1 MSKQTLHVYRRLL
14 TYSRPYYGRIG
25 LAMVGSLAVAGV
37 DVASAQLVRPLVD
50 KVLAAGNYYLV
61 NLVPFIII
69 GLALVKGAGRYI
81 QEYFIK
87 TAGQLVVQDIRN
99 DLYSHTMG
107 LSMRY
112 YSRNTTGGLMSRILN
127 DVGMLQRSAADILVE
142 TVREVFAL
150 VGLTA
155 SAFYSD
161 WKLACVAFLV
171 LPAAIVPA
179 SVIGRKI
186 KDYTRRSQAT
196 LANITAVLQETMSGI
211 KVIKSF
217 GTEHQ
222 ENSRFRAENLAF
234 YKFIRKTL
242 KYDSISAP
250 AIELLG
256 SLGIAGVF
264 WYGLHR
270 VISGAITQGE
280 LFAFGASVL
289 MMYGPVK
296 RLTKVSNTLQR
307 SVGAAERV
315 FESLDEVPEIS
326 DAPDAVPLV
335 KVKGEVVFDRVSFSY
350 DDEPVLKEF
359 SLTAKPGEVVAL
371 VGPSGAGKSTVSAL
385 LSRFYDPQE
394 GSISIDGIDL
404 RKITL
409 DSLKSQ
415 IALVDQETFLFNDT
429 ISNNISYG
437 RRDADEA
444 MIKDAARQACADDFI
459 NEMPNGYETRIA
471 DRGVRLSGGQRQRLC
486 IARAI
491 LRDAPILIL
500 DEATSA
506 LDSESETAVQ
516 IALSNLMKNRTT
528 FVIAH
533 RLSTIINADKIVVL
547 DNGQIQ
553 DIGRHQELLQRCAL
567 YQRLCSMQFQA
578 PE

>member
-1 MSKQTLHVYRRLL
+1 MSKQSLHVYRRLL
-14 TYSRPYYGRIG
+14 RYSRPYYGRIG
-25 LAMVGSLAVAGV
+25 LAMLGSLAVAGV

-61 NLVPFIII
+61 DFVPFIII
-69 GLALVKGAGRYI
+69 ALALIKGAGRYI

-99 DLYSHTMG
+99 DLYEHSMG

-112 YSRNTTGGLMSRILN
+112 YTQNTTGGMMSRILN
-127 DVGMLQRSAADILVE
+127 DVGMLQRSAADVLVE
-142 TVREVFAL
+142 SVREIFAL
-150 VGLTA
+150 IGLTA

-196 LANITAVLQETMSGI
+196 MASLTSVLQESIAGI
-211 KVIKSF
+211 KVIKAF
-217 GTEHQ
+217 GTEWQ
-222 ENSRFRAENLAF
+222 ENNRFRAENLVF

-289 MMYGPVK
+289 LMYGPVK

-315 FESLDEVPEIS
+315 FETLDEVPEIRN
-326 DAPDAVPLV
+326 APNAVPLD
-335 KVKGEVVFDRVSFSY
+335 KVKGEVVFDGVNFSY
-350 DDEPVLKEF
+350 DEEPVLKDF
-359 SLTAKPGEVVAL
+359 TLTARPGEVVAL

-385 LSRFYDPQE
+385 LARFYDPQQ
-394 GSISIDGIDL
+394 GSISIDGMDL
-404 RKITL
+404 RQITL
-409 DSLKSQ
+409 ESLKNQ

-437 RRDADEA
+437 RRDASEEQ
-444 MIKDAARQACADDFI
+444 IRDAARKAFAEDFI
-459 NEMPNGYETRIA
+459 LEMPNGFETRIG

-506 LDSESETAVQ
+506 LDSESEAAVQ
-516 IALSNLMKNRTT
+516 MALNNLMKNRTT

-533 RLSTIINADKIVVL
+533 RLSTIVNADKIVVIE
-547 DNGQIQ
+547 DGRIQ
-553 DIGRHQELLQRCAL
+553 DVGPHQELQQRCPL
-567 YQRLCSMQFQA
+567 YQKLCAMQFRDM
-578 PE
+578 E

>member
-1 MSKQTLHVYRRLL
+1 MHVYRRLL
-14 TYSRPYYGRIG
+14 SYSRPYYGRIG

-61 NLVPFIII
+61 NLVPFIIV
-69 GLALVKGAGRYI
+69 GLALIKGAGRYI

-99 DLYSHTMG
+99 DLYSHSMG

-112 YSRNTTGGLMSRILN
+112 YTRNTTGGLMSRILN
-127 DVGMLQRSAADILVE
+127 DVGMLQRSAADVLVE

-211 KVIKSF
+211 KVIKAF

-222 ENSRFRAENLAF
+222 ENNRFRAENLAF

-326 DAPDAVPLV
+326 DAPDAVPLAD
-335 KVKGEVVFDRVSFSY
+335 VKGEVVFDRVSFSY
-350 DDEPVLKEF
+350 DDEPVLKDF

-409 DSLKSQ
+409 ESLKSQ

-437 RRDADEA
+437 RRDADDA
-444 MIKDAARQACADDFI
+444 MIKEAARQACAEDFI
-459 NEMPNGYETRIA
+459 NEMPDGYETGIA

-516 IALSNLMKNRTT
+516 IALGNLMKNRTT

-553 DIGRHQELLQRCAL
+553 DIGRHQELLQRCPL

>member
-1 MSKQTLHVYRRLL
+1 MSQQTLQVYRRLL
-14 TYSRPYYGRIG
+14 RYSRPYYGRIG
-25 LAMVGSLAVAGV
+25 LAMIGSLAVAGV

-50 KVLAAGNYYLV
+50 NVLAEGNYYLV

-69 GLALVKGAGRYI
+69 ALALIKGGGRYV

-99 DLYSHTMG
+99 DLYEHSMG

-112 YSRNTTGGLMSRILN
+112 YSRNTTGGVMSRILN
-127 DVGMLQRSAADILVE
+127 DVGMLQRSAADVLVE

-150 VGLTA
+150 IGLTA

-196 LANITAVLQETMSGI
+196 MASLTAVLQESISGI
-211 KVIKSF
+211 KVIKAF
-217 GTEHQ
+217 GTEWQ
-222 ENSRFRAENLAF
+222 ENNKFRAENLEF

-264 WYGLHR
+264 WYGLNR

-289 MMYGPVK
+289 LMYGPVK

-315 FESLDEVPEIS
+315 FETLDEVPEIRN
-326 DAPDAVPLV
+326 APDATPLT
-335 KVKGEVVFDRVSFSY
+335 KVRGAVVFDQVSFSY
-350 DDEPVLKEF
+350 DEEPILKDF
-359 SLTAKPGEVVAL
+359 SLVANPGEVVAL

-385 LSRFYDPQE
+385 LARFYDPQE
-394 GSISIDGIDL
+394 GNITIDGMDL

-409 DSLKSQ
+409 ESLKSQ

-429 ISNNISYG
+429 ISNNINYG
-437 RRDADEA
+437 RRDATGE
-444 MIKDAARQACADDFI
+444 MIQEAARQAYAEEFVL
-459 NEMPNGYETRIA
+459 EMPNGFESRIG

-506 LDSESETAVQ
+506 LDSESEAAVQ
-516 IALSNLMKNRTT
+516 MALNNLMRNRTT

-533 RLSTIINADKIVVL
+533 RLSTIMNADKIVVIE
-547 DNGQIQ
+547 NGRIQ
-553 DIGRHQELLQRCAL
+553 DIGRHQELLQRCSL
-567 YQRLCSMQFQA
+567 YQKLCAMQFR
-578 PE
+578 ELE

>member
-1 MSKQTLHVYRRLL
+1 LNKPSLQVYRRLL
-14 TYSRPYYGRIG
+14 RYSRPYYGRIG
-25 LAMVGSLAVAGV
+25 LAMLGSLAVAGV

-50 KVLAAGNYYLV
+50 KVLGAGNYYLV
-61 NLVPFIII
+61 NFVPFIII
-69 GLALVKGAGRYI
+69 GLALIKGGGRYV

-99 DLYSHTMG
+99 DLYEHSMG

-112 YSRNTTGGLMSRILN
+112 YSRNTTGGVMSRILN
-127 DVGMLQRSAADILVE
+127 DVGMLQRSAADVLVE

-150 VGLTA
+150 IGLTA

-161 WKLACVAFLV
+161 WKLACVAFVV

-196 LANITAVLQETMSGI
+196 MASLTAVLQESIAGI
-211 KVIKSF
+211 KVIKAF
-217 GTEHQ
+217 GTEWQ
-222 ENSRFRAENLAF
+222 ENNRFRAENLAF

-289 MMYGPVK
+289 LMYGPVK
-296 RLTKVSNTLQR
+296 RLTKVSNTMQR

-315 FESLDEVPEIS
+315 FETLDEVPEIRN
-326 DAPDAVPLV
+326 ATDAVPLV
-335 KVKGEVVFDRVSFSY
+335 NVKGEVIFDRITFSY
-350 DDEPVLKEF
+350 DEEPVLKDF
-359 SLTAKPGEVVAL
+359 SLVARPGEVVAL

-385 LSRFYDPQE
+385 LARFYDPQE
-394 GSISIDGIDL
+394 GSVSIDGMDL

-409 DSLKSQ
+409 ESLKNQ

-437 RRDADEA
+437 RRDASDEL
-444 MIKDAARQACADDFI
+444 IKDAARKAFAEEFI
-459 NEMPNGYETRIA
+459 LEMPAGFDSRIG

-506 LDSESETAVQ
+506 LDSESEAAVQ
-516 IALSNLMKNRTT
+516 LALNNLMKNRTT

-533 RLSTIINADKIVVL
+533 RLSTIINADKIVVIE
-547 DNGQIQ
+547 DGRIQ
-553 DIGRHQELLQRCAL
+553 DIGPHQELLQRCSL
-567 YQRLCSMQFQA
+567 YQKLCAMQFRDM
-578 PE
+578 E